1 MRWDK
6 FCSFRLQWV
15 CVIVGINR
23 VTSRNYGKPMCI
35 GLRSTLW
42 TGTFLLACIV
52 SDLGR
57 LHAVESDL
65 RSRGD
70 GKVVEISEDGVPVLV
85 YQIQENSLDGAWPR
99 AGYVHPLY
107 DLDGKVFTEDFPED
121 HRHHRGVFW
130 AWHHLSVGD
139 LILGD
144 PWLCKDF
151 VRECT
156 QTTTGAVQRDGQ
168 ECVGIE
174 LVTLWKSPLLKNL
187 NGEMLPVVK
196 EETHIVVHRKT
207 EHVRSV
213 DFDISLLAMLQ
224 NVRLGGSDDAKGYGG
239 FSPRIKLNSKQVFR
253 FGSGEVEPTRTALQG
268 GAWVDISD
276 AQRGLT
282 IMSHP
287 GNPVVN
293 RGAGKTDSGNEKHK
307 LGDSVERSSPLWIL
321 RRKNSMQN
329 VAYPGRKPVSLSA
342 KTPMRLRYRL
352 VIHDGTVDPAR
363 LQGIYKRY
371 AGEK

>member
-1 MRWDK
+1 M
-6 FCSFRLQWV
+6 L
-15 CVIVGINR
+15 
-23 VTSRNYGKPMCI
+23 
-35 GLRSTLW
+35 
-42 TGTFLLACIV
+42 LLACV
-52 SDLGR
+52 ASDSGP
-57 LHAVESDL
+57 LHADESDL

-151 VRECT
+151 VRHCT
-156 QTTTGAVQRDGQ
+156 QTTTGAVQRDD
-168 ECVGIE
+168 EACVGID
-174 LVTLWKSPLLKNL
+174 LVTLWKSPLLKDL

-207 EHVRSV
+207 ENQRSV
-213 DFDISLLAMLQ
+213 DFDISLIAMLKD
-224 NVRLGGSDDAKGYGG
+224 VHIGGSDDVKGYGG
-239 FSPRIKLNSKQVFR
+239 FSPRIQLNSKQVFR
-253 FGSGEVEPTRTALQG
+253 FDSGEVEPTKMAIQG
-268 GAWVDISD
+268 GPWVDISD
-276 AQRGLT
+276 EKRGLA

-287 GNPVVN
+287 ENPVAN
-293 RGAGKTDSGNEKHK
+293 RGAEKAESGNGETGAHESAE
-307 LGDSVERSSPLWIL
+307 LSSPWWIL
-321 RRKNSMQN
+321 RRKRSMQN
-329 VAYPGRKPVSLSA
+329 VVYPGRKPVPLST

-352 VIHDGTVDPAR
+352 VIHDGDLSPAS
-363 LQGIYKRY
+363 LQEIYKRY
-371 AGEK
+371 AGEQ